1 MKDWKSAAILS
12 AAVIVT
18 ALLICF
24 TFFNRNKAEDTIA
37 VTGYGKM
44 DFRSDRVSWRGEF
57 AEQGVT
63 AEQAYA
69 NLETSKRRVVEYL
82 GSQRVM
88 NSELTW
94 EPVELKKLYNEKRN
108 DRGELLFKTQIGYEL
123 TQTFKLDS
131 ADVDKIEQ
139 VSRGITSLI
148 SAGVEIV
155 SQKPEYFYTGLSEL
169 KQQLI
174 ALATDDARNRAQQ
187 IAVHTGANLG
197 KLRASSLGIFQI
209 IGMNTAVEADW
220 SGSFDTASKFKTAS
234 ITVKAQFEIK

>member
-1 MKDWKSAAILS
+1 MKDWKSPAIIS
-12 AAVIVT
+12 VAVVITAVI
-18 ALLICF
+18 ICF

-37 VTGYGKM
+37 VTGFGKM
-44 DFRSDRVSWRGEF
+44 DFRSDRVSWKGEF
-57 AEQGVT
+57 TEQGVT
-63 AEQAYA
+63 AEQAYSS
-69 NLETSKRRVVEYL
+69 LETSKRKVILYL
-82 GSQRVM
+82 GSQRIM

-94 EPVELKKLYNEKRN
+94 EPVELKKIFNEKRGEK
-108 DRGELLFKTQIGYEL
+108 GELLFKTQIGYEL
-123 TQTFKLDS
+123 TQAFRLDS
-131 ADVDKIEQ
+131 TDVDKIEQ

-148 SAGVEIV
+148 STGVELI
-155 SQKPEYFYTGLSEL
+155 SEKPEYFYTSLPEL

-174 ALATDDARNRAQQ
+174 ALATQDARSRAQQ
-187 IAVHTGANLG
+187 IATNTGANLG